1 MFLFLM
7 IETAAMMANNQFEI
21 LPQSWVIA
29 SFLEFP
35 IIFLTIYQVHVVRR
49 ADQHMAEELNSKRD
63 EEISLSAEE
72 SP

>member
-29 SFLEFP
+29 SFLEFL

-49 ADQHMAEELNSKRD
+49 ADQHMAEEFLLKENGEALSKLQ
-63 EEISLSAEE
+63 ESA
-72 SP
+72 